1 MRLLHLV
8 LIKYR
13 HRSSDGVICIT
24 RPITQML
31 NFVSFW
37 TFWLVFYLTNSHPGI
52 LNIRWILHF
61 QVWRSRSGD
70 ANERLQLWRKSAKQ
84 EKCKT
89 AVCTVAKKFRY
100 APIDSQYFVLTRST
114 FAESVKKCS
123 RSSGAMPGG
132 AIFDCV
138 SRCCNWPYFLE
149 SVSKTSE
156 YGWKLDG
163 VRHSMSPKF
172 QDSLYKDR
180 FCRAGI
186 LAVLCLFCVQR
197 ASRAVS
203 DRQSPTVG
211 PGKDFQKKRTPV
223 LNRL

>member
-1 MRLLHLV
+1 M
-8 LIKYR
+8 
-13 HRSSDGVICIT
+13 
-24 RPITQML
+24 
-31 NFVSFW
+31 
-37 TFWLVFYLTNSHPGI
+37 HPGI

-123 RSSGAMPGG
+123 WSPGAMPGG

-149 SVSKTSE
+149 SVSKTSG

-180 FCRAGI
+180 FCRA
-186 LAVLCLFCVQR
+186 
-197 ASRAVS
+197 
-203 DRQSPTVG
+203 RQHCHHTICIELVELTNSETAAA
-211 PGKDFQKKRTPV
+211 TPSGGGARSLRSHSSLETGSFWRFLV
-223 LNRL
+223 N